1 MRVEDQTVRLE
12 GDLTLEQATRLLA
25 EGNAAIGSGAAA
37 FDLAGVGR
45 VDSSALSLMLSWRRR
60 AASEGRTVTFQHV
73 PDSLHSL
80 AKLYGI
86 GELIA

>member
-1 MRVEDQTVRLE
+1 MHVQDQTVRLE

-25 EGNAAIGSGAAA
+25 EGNAAIGAGAVA

-60 AASEGRTVTFQHV
+60 AASQGRTLAFRHV

-80 AKLYGI
+80 ARLYGI
-86 GELIA
+86 SELIG